1 MSTNNSSENKCEKC
15 GETFLSEKEL
25 NEHIEAHIRAA
36 ELFNC
41 ETCKT
46 TFRNE
51 KELLE
56 HIKKVHNKS

>member
-1 MSTNNSSENKCEKC
+1 MSTKYSTEHKCEKC

-36 ELFNC
+36 EMFNC
-41 ETCKT
+41 ETCNT
-46 TFRNE
+46 TFDNKE
-51 KELLE
+51 ELLE